1 MAVQALPTI
10 QTIFSGDG
18 ITSSTRN
25 FQFTLGE
32 KIENV
37 LYVKSTDGD
46 VSIDF
51 SRISNLASFNF
62 YSADTFYL
70 KLTVDIGTVETPN
83 EVEIPFQVSGMFRL
97 DPYTNFLSKIKAVK
111 ISTDSTTDITVD
123 IRIYGGAS

>member
-1 MAVQALPTI
+1 MAVASLPTI

-18 ITSSTRN
+18 ITSNTRN

-32 KIENV
+32 KVENI

-46 VSIDF
+46 IAVDF

-62 YSADTFYL
+62 YSTDAFYL
-70 KLTVDIGTVETPN
+70 KLAVDIGTVEVPN

-97 DPYTNFLSKIKAVK
+97 DPYTDFLSKIKAIK
-111 ISTDSTTDITVD
+111 IATDSTVDITVD
-123 IRIYGGAS
+123 IRVYGEAS

>member
-18 ITSSTRN
+18 ITSATRN
-25 FQFTLGE
+25 FQFALGE

-37 LYVKSTDGD
+37 LYVKASDGD
-46 VSIDF
+46 ITIDF

-62 YSADTFYL
+62 YSTDTFYL
-70 KLTVDIGTVETPN
+70 KLTIDISTVEAPN

-97 DPYTNFLSKIKAVK
+97 DPYIDFLSKVKAIA

-123 IRIYGGAS
+123 VRIYGEKA

>member
-18 ITSSTRN
+18 ITLSTRN

-32 KIENV
+32 KVENI

-70 KLTVDIGTVETPN
+70 KLTVDIGTVEVPN

-97 DPYTNFLSKIKAVK
+97 DPYTDFLSKIKAIK

-123 IRIYGGAS
+123 IRIYGEAS

>member
-18 ITSSTRN
+18 ITSATRN

-37 LYVKSTDGD
+37 LCVKASDGD
-46 VSIDF
+46 ITIDF

-62 YSADTFYL
+62 YSTDIFYL
-70 KLTVDIGTVETPN
+70 KLTIDISTVEAPN

-97 DPYTNFLSKIKAVK
+97 DPYTDFLSKVKAIA

-123 IRIYGGAS
+123 VRIYGEKA